1 MKGSCRMTIKSFD
14 DGNSDEA
21 RQFLLDRRCE
31 RNHPKRHRT
40 QKRAKALSAKKR
52 ARIKHKNAV
61 ATRQRAKILDAA
73 RAYWRGERDDH
84 P

>member
-1 MKGSCRMTIKSFD
+1 MTLKSFD

-40 QKRAKALSAKKR
+40 LTRKKAISAKKR
-52 ARIKHKNAV
+52 ARVKHNL
-61 ATRQRAKILDAA
+61 ATRSRAIAKYKAAA
-73 RAYWRGERDDH
+73 RSYWAGESDAH
-84 P
+84 PALT

>member
-1 MKGSCRMTIKSFD
+1 VLQSFD

-31 RNHPKRHRT
+31 RIHPKRHRT
-40 QKRAKALSAKKR
+40 MKRAKGISSAKR
-52 ARIKHKNAV
+52 ARIKHKNAMKARKISAYKAKV
-61 ATRQRAKILDAA
+61 AE
-73 RAYWRGERDDH
+73 YWAGASEVH

>member
-1 MKGSCRMTIKSFD
+1 MTLQSFD

-31 RNHPKRHRT
+31 RSHPKRHRT
-40 QKRAKALSAKKR
+40 MKRQKALSKAKR
-52 ARIKHKNAV
+52 NRIKHKNALRSREV
-61 ATRQRAKILDAA
+61 QAYKKKV
-73 RAYWRGERDDH
+73 RAYWMGEGDH

>member
-1 MKGSCRMTIKSFD
+1 MTIQSFN

-40 QKRAKALSAKKR
+40 MKRAKGLSEKKR
-52 ARIKHKNAV
+52 AKVKAYLAKRDTAYAEYRSAV
-61 ATRQRAKILDAA
+61 RL
-73 RAYWRGERDDH
+73 YWSGLGDH